1 METYRI
7 PLIWQMYG
15 HCDIDANSLEDA
27 IEIVLEPDTPLPDG
41 YYVEGSV
48 AVDDEVLEL
57 N

>member
-27 IEIVLEPDTPLPDG
+27 IEIVLGPDTPLPDG